1 VIITRAPLRISFIGG
16 GSDLPAF
23 YNKAIGRVVSTAI
36 NKYIFISINERF
48 EKNFRIGYSITE
60 IVDRPD
66 QVKNTRVQ
74 AALQHFNVQKG
85 LEIVSVA
92 DIPSRG
98 TGLGSSSSFAVGLLS
113 GLSQFLG
120 GHLHKDRKDLA
131 EAACKLEIETLKEQ
145 IGKQDQYAAAF
156 GGLNYMEF
164 HKDKVI
170 VEPIKISAAKVEEFK
185 DHLLVLYTGVAR
197 SATDNSKILT
207 KNLISDEEKFLAQKK
222 LADATIPFKN
232 KLVKGDFKALGE
244 ILHDGWLLKKKT
256 SSSISNKLVDNIY
269 NLGMKNGAWGGKLLG
284 AGGGGFILF
293 LAPPKNHKKLLSVF
307 SKLQNLPVG
316 FDDHGAKVIFN
327 RYEYI

>member
-1 VIITRAPLRISFIGG
+1 MIITRAPLRISFIGG

-23 YNKAIGRVVSTAI
+23 YSKAIGRVVSTAI
-36 NKYIFISINERF
+36 NKYIFVAINERF
-48 EKNFRIGYSITE
+48 EKNFRIGYSVTE
-60 IVDRPD
+60 IVDKSE

-74 AALQHFNVQKG
+74 AALNHFNVKRG

-92 DIPSRG
+92 DIPSKG

-113 GLSQFLG
+113 GLSQFFN
-120 GHLHKDRKDLA
+120 GHLHKDRKELA
-131 EAACKLEIETLKEQ
+131 EAACKLEIEVLKEP

-156 GGLNYMEF
+156 GGLNYIEF
-164 HKDKVI
+164 SPDKVLI
-170 VEPIKISAAKVEEFK
+170 EPIKVSSAKTEEFK
-185 DHLLVLYTGVAR
+185 NHLLVLYTGISR

-207 KNLISDEEKFLAQKK
+207 KNLISDEEKFLAQKQ
-222 LADATIPFKN
+222 LADAAIPFKN

-256 SSSISNKLVDNIY
+256 SDVISNKMVDNIY

-284 AGGGGFILF
+284 AGGGGFVLF
-293 LAPPKNHKKLLSVF
+293 LAPPKNHKKLLTVF
-307 SKLQNLPVG
+307 SKLQKLDVG

>member
-1 VIITRAPLRISFIGG
+1 MIITRTPLRISFIGG

-36 NKYIFISINERF
+36 NKYIFVTINERF

-60 IVDRPD
+60 IVDKPE
-66 QVKNTRVQ
+66 QVQNTRVQ
-74 AALQHFNVQKG
+74 AALNHFNVKRG

-113 GLSQFLG
+113 GLSQFFNS
-120 GHLHKDRKDLA
+120 HLHKDRKELA
-131 EAACKLEIETLKEQ
+131 EAACRLEIETLKEQ

-164 HKDKVI
+164 HSDKVV
-170 VEPIKISAAKVEEFK
+170 VEPIKISSAKTEEFK
-185 DHLLVLYTGVAR
+185 NHLLVLYTGVSR

-207 KNLISDEEKFLAQKK
+207 KNLISDGEKFLAQKQ
-222 LADATIPFKN
+222 LADAAIPFKN
-232 KLVKGDFKALGE
+232 KLIKGDFKALGE
-244 ILHDGWLLKKKT
+244 ILHNGWLLKKKT
-256 SSSISNKLVDNIY
+256 SGAISNKLIDNIY

-284 AGGGGFILF
+284 AGGGGFMLF
-293 LAPPKNHKKLLSVF
+293 LAPPKNHKRLLTTF
-307 SKLQNLPVG
+307 SKLQKLDVG

-327 RYEYI
+327 RYEYQ